1 MAVNLPIPIY
11 QVVTAQKTGQGR
23 SPFSS
28 AALLD
33 VEGTGLRMDPRSDM
47 AVWGEQISEVKGEL
61 PWLGAGAV

>member
-11 QVVTAQKTGQGR
+11 QVVTAQNTGQGQ

-28 AALLD
+28 SALLD
-33 VEGTGLRMDPRSDM
+33 VEGSGLRMDPQSDT

-61 PWLGAGAV
+61 PWPGAGAV